1 MNMLKTIALFSVA
14 MLSASPLG
22 ACASSAPSL
31 EDGEVLE
38 ANDELV
44 GTAQLPPTGNAAAI
58 STWLKSGVYKAWKC
72 EAAAHTGRGISPHGM
87 NRICSNTA
95 LRTSVAGNYPVG
107 AAGVKEIYTGSKI
120 SGYAFYRKL
129 KAGAGADKWYWYEDL
144 NNAVQ
149 ANGPGTSGI
158 PKTVCADCHS
168 SAPRD
173 FVFTQVR

>member
-1 MNMLKTIALFSVA
+1 MLKTIAHSCLVA
-14 MLSASPLG
+14 LTASLLG
-22 ACASSAPSL
+22 ACASSAPGL

-58 STWLKSGVYKAWKC
+58 ATWLKSGVYKSWKC
-72 EAAAHTGRGISPHGM
+72 EAAAHPRRGVSPHGM

-95 LRTSVAGNYPVG
+95 LSTSVAGNYPVG
-107 AAGVKEIYTGSKI
+107 AAGVKEIYTGTTI
-120 SGYAFYRKL
+120 TGYAFYRKL

-149 ANGPGTSGI
+149 ANGPGTSGV
-158 PKTVCADCHS
+158 PKTVCAGCHS

-173 FVFTQVR
+173 FVFTPVR